1 MSEGPARRVLIY
13 MPSSGNWPRFL
24 LVEICRRPEVAVW
37 PNHVPDVL
45 SVPAAI
51 IGEEYHA
58 SSHLEMVSLPGVGEL
73 VQFGASGSNFGL
85 FLRVSDGVIVQ
96 WNGDA
101 EEVIYVNSSLQ
112 AFVSCVREVIERF
125 PFYAREGSDEEVD
138 GAAESIGQLIS
149 SIDREAMTDDS
160 FWETFMRDVEN
171 GDYATEDVVQF

>member
-1 MSEGPARRVLIY
+1 
-13 MPSSGNWPRFL
+13 
-24 LVEICRRPEVAVW
+24 
-37 PNHVPDVL
+37 
-45 SVPAAI
+45 
-51 IGEEYHA
+51 
-58 SSHLEMVSLPGVGEL
+58 MVSLPGVGEL